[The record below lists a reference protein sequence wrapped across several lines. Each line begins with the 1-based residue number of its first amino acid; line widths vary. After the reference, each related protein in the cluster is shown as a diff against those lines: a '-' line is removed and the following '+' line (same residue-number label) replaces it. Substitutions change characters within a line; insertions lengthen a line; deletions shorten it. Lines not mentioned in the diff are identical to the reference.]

1 MGMDAFVDYLE
12 GRFAAQISSH
22 TVMQPTGGDF
32 EPLPEQLDPKL
43 AAALKSKGLT
53 SLYSHQS
60 EAFESIRQGQDTV
73 LVSKTASGKTLS
85 FLLPILHDYITSDA
99 PFGVALLYPT
109 KALSRDQEGTL
120 GGLLQAAGADMR
132 LGTFDGDTPREER
145 NRIQSQAD
153 FMITNPDMLHS
164 GILPNHS
171 RKWRTFLSRLKYIV
185 VDEVH
190 TYRGAFGSHVANV
203 MRRLLRVCEMHGS
216 RPTFVCSSA
225 TIGNPGEHVE
235 ALFNRPFH
243 LINRDGAPRPQRDLY
258 LVNPP
263 VVQSHGHAMY
273 RKGPNSIS
281 IPLIREATQQ
291 GVRTICFCRSR
302 QQVERLVRAVTDGR
316 PEMKKK
322 VKPYRGG
329 LLPNERRQLER
340 DLAEGRVTTI
350 VSTNALELGIDIGDL
365 DLCLLSG
372 HPGSMSSFWQQAGR
386 VGRRGSRAVIVY
398 AARDTPIDQYFVN
411 HPEFL
416 QRAPIEQA
424 WLNADNPYILLQ
436 HLPCAAHEHPLRD
449 TEPAFP
455 EPAYGAALE
464 VLKDDGTLKEY
475 HGNYRYAMRDYP
487 AKGVNLRGM
496 TDYNIEIFCGT
507 EVIGEIDPIGARGEL
522 YKDAIYQHLGR
533 RYMSMDLDL
542 EKKLCRVDPVD
553 VDYYTECVWESR
565 VTITELLESQKVGC
579 PGVSQSSHHSPS
591 DEVRGS
597 EIQTTASERPNLADS
612 DSDLADA
619 SRPDE
624 GASGSQ
630 SAFAPLVTR
639 SDDGYVEENTSRLDF
654 GYINVNRQP
663 KLYKKIRE
671 RTLENIGYGPIT
683 LDPFIYDTA
692 GFALYPSEHWRT
704 AIEAADKRHIGAG
717 LYGLAYILKRTAPS
731 LCLCDSQN
739 IETDVSLTEV
749 QPGEWRSAL
758 YLFDTIEGGV
768 GYAEKIF
775 EVFSEALRLAETI
788 INDCPCLAGCPACV
802 TSLPPGVEDEELQQ
816 LLMESNASVECTK
829 SLITALLTGEVV
841 LPEITEFALAEP
853 DAVIPPDVDEEFER
867 LKNRLNK
874 ASGILKKKRERIH

>member
-1 MGMDAFVDYLE
+1 MGMEAFVDYLE
-12 GRFAAQISSH
+12 GRFASQVASH
-22 TVMQPTGGDF
+22 TVMEPTEGDF
-32 EPLPEQLDPKL
+32 QQFPTELDPRLIK
-43 AAALKSKGLT
+43 ALQASGMQQ
-53 SLYSHQS
+53 LYSHQS

-85 FLLPILHDYITSDA
+85 FLLPILQDYITSDA

-120 GGLLQAAGADMR
+120 GRLLQAAGADMR

-145 NRIQSQAD
+145 NRIQSSAD

-164 GILPNHS
+164 GILPNHN

-185 VDEVH
+185 IDEVH

-203 MRRLLRVCEMHGS
+203 MRRLVRACEMHGS
-216 RPTFVCSSA
+216 RPTFICSSA
-225 TIGNPGEHVE
+225 TIGNPAEHVE
-235 ALFNRPFH
+235 ALFERPFH
-243 LINRDGAPRPQRDLY
+243 VINKDGAPRPQRDLY
-258 LVNPP
+258 MVNPP
-263 VVQSHGHAMY
+263 VMQSHGHAVY

-281 IPLIREATQQ
+281 IPLIREATKQ

-302 QQVERLVRAVTDGR
+302 QQVERLVRAITDGR
-316 PEMKKK
+316 PDMKKK

-340 DLAEGRVTTI
+340 DLADGRVTTI

-365 DLCLLSG
+365 DLCILSG
-372 HPGSMSSFWQQAGR
+372 HPGSMASFWQQAGR
-386 VGRRGSRAVIVY
+386 VGRRGSKAVIVY
-398 AARDTPIDQYFVN
+398 VARDTPIDQYFVN

-416 QRAPIEQA
+416 QQAPIERA

-436 HLPCAAHEHPLRD
+436 HLPCAAHEHPLREE
-449 TEPAFP
+449 EPAFP
-455 EPAYGAALE
+455 EPGYPAALE
-464 VLKDDGTLKEY
+464 ILKEDGTLKEY
-475 HGNYRYAMRDYP
+475 HGNYRYALRDYP

-496 TDYNIEIFCGT
+496 TDYNIEIYCGT

-542 EKKLCRVDPVD
+542 EKKLCKVDPVN

-565 VTITELLESQKVGC
+565 VEITESLE
-579 PGVSQSSHHSPS
+579 
-591 DEVRGS
+591 E
-597 EIQTTASERPNLADS
+597 
-612 DSDLADA
+612 
-619 SRPDE
+619 
-624 GASGSQ
+624 
-630 SAFAPLVTR
+630 
-639 SDDGYVEENTSRLDF
+639 YRLDYSNEDSTAQSMAGAKLEF

-692 GFALYPSEHWRT
+692 GFALYPPIDWRT
-704 AIEAADKRHIGAG
+704 AIEETDKRHIGAG
-717 LYGLAYILKRTAPS
+717 LHGLAYILRRTAPS
-731 LCLCDSQN
+731 LCLCDEKN

-749 QPGEWRSAL
+749 SPGEWKSAL

-775 EVFSEALRLAETI
+775 EVFTEALKLAQSI
-788 INDCPCLAGCPACV
+788 IDDCPCAAGCPACV
-802 TSLPPGVEDEELQQ
+802 TSLPPGVEDEELEQ
-816 LLMESNASVECTK
+816 LLVESNASVECTK
-829 SLITALLTGEVV
+829 SLIAALLTGKVE
-841 LPEITEFALAEP
+841 LPEVTQFEIAERV
-853 DAVIPPDVDEEFER
+853 AVIPPDVDEEFEKLVGR
-867 LKNRLNK
+867 LGK

>member
-1 MGMDAFVDYLE
+1 MGMEAFVDYLE
-12 GRFAAQISSH
+12 GRFASQVASH
-22 TVMQPTGGDF
+22 TVMEPTEGDF
-32 EPLPEQLDPKL
+32 QQFPTELDPRLIK
-43 AAALKSKGLT
+43 ALQASGMQQ
-53 SLYSHQS
+53 LYSHQS

-85 FLLPILHDYITSDA
+85 FLLPILQDYITSDA

-120 GGLLQAAGADMR
+120 GRLLQAAGADMR

-145 NRIQSQAD
+145 NRIQSSAD

-164 GILPNHS
+164 GILPNHN

-185 VDEVH
+185 IDEVH

-203 MRRLLRVCEMHGS
+203 MRRLVRACEMHGS
-216 RPTFVCSSA
+216 RPTFICSSA
-225 TIGNPGEHVE
+225 TIGNPAEHVE
-235 ALFNRPFH
+235 ALFERPFH
-243 LINRDGAPRPQRDLY
+243 VINKDGAPRPQRDLY
-258 LVNPP
+258 MVNPP
-263 VVQSHGHAMY
+263 VMQSHGHAVY

-281 IPLIREATQQ
+281 IPLIREATKQ

-302 QQVERLVRAVTDGR
+302 QQVERLVRAITDGR
-316 PEMKKK
+316 PDMKKK

-340 DLAEGRVTTI
+340 DLADGRVTTI

-365 DLCLLSG
+365 DLCILSG
-372 HPGSMSSFWQQAGR
+372 HPGSMASFWQQAGR
-386 VGRRGSRAVIVY
+386 VGRRGSKAVIVY
-398 AARDTPIDQYFVN
+398 VARDTPIDQYFVN

-416 QRAPIEQA
+416 QQAPIERA

-436 HLPCAAHEHPLRD
+436 HLPCAAHEHPLREE
-449 TEPAFP
+449 EPAFP
-455 EPAYGAALE
+455 EPGYPAALE
-464 VLKDDGTLKEY
+464 ILKEDGTLKEY
-475 HGNYRYAMRDYP
+475 HGNYRYALRDYP

-496 TDYNIEIFCGT
+496 TDYNIEIYCGT

-542 EKKLCRVDPVD
+542 EKKLCKVDPVN

-565 VTITELLESQKVGC
+565 VEITESLE
-579 PGVSQSSHHSPS
+579 
-591 DEVRGS
+591 E
-597 EIQTTASERPNLADS
+597 
-612 DSDLADA
+612 
-619 SRPDE
+619 
-624 GASGSQ
+624 
-630 SAFAPLVTR
+630 
-639 SDDGYVEENTSRLDF
+639 YRLDYSKEDSTAQSMAGAKLEF

-692 GFALYPSEHWRT
+692 GFALYPPIDWRT
-704 AIEAADKRHIGAG
+704 AIEETDKRHIGAG
-717 LYGLAYILKRTAPS
+717 LHGLAYILRRTAPS
-731 LCLCDSQN
+731 LCLCDEKN

-749 QPGEWRSAL
+749 SPGEWKSAL

-775 EVFSEALRLAETI
+775 EVFTEALKLAQSI
-788 INDCPCLAGCPACV
+788 IDDCPCAAGCPACV
-802 TSLPPGVEDEELQQ
+802 TSLPPGVEDEELEQ
-816 LLMESNASVECTK
+816 LLVESNASVECTK
-829 SLITALLTGEVV
+829 SLIAALLTGKVE
-841 LPEITEFALAEP
+841 LPEVTQFEIAERV
-853 DAVIPPDVDEEFER
+853 AVIPPDVDEEFEKLVGR
-867 LKNRLNK
+867 LGK

>member
-1 MGMDAFVDYLE
+1 MGMEAFVDYLE

-22 TVMQPTGGDF
+22 TVMEPASGEF
-32 EPLPEQLDPKL
+32 EAFPEVLDPRL
-43 AAALKSKGLT
+43 VAALKASGLT
-53 SLYSHQS
+53 KLYSHQS
-60 EAFESIRQGQDTV
+60 EAFESIRRGQDTV

-85 FLLPILHDYITSDA
+85 FLLPILHDYITSEA

-120 GGLLQAAGADMR
+120 GRLLQAAGADMR

-145 NRIQSQAD
+145 NRIQAQAD

-171 RKWRTFLSRLKYIV
+171 RRWRTFLSRLKYIV

-190 TYRGAFGSHVANV
+190 TYRGAFGSHVGNV
-203 MRRLLRVCEMHGS
+203 MRRLLRACAMHGS
-216 RPTFVCSSA
+216 HPTFVCSSA
-225 TIGNPGEHVE
+225 TIGNPSEHVE

-243 LINRDGAPRPQRDLY
+243 TIQRDGAPRPQRDLY

-263 VVQSHGHAMY
+263 VVQSQGHALY

-302 QQVERLVRAVTDGR
+302 QQVERLCRAVTDGR

-350 VSTNALELGIDIGDL
+350 ISTNALELGIDIGDL
-365 DLCLLSG
+365 DLCILSG
-372 HPGSMSSFWQQAGR
+372 HPGSMASFWQQAGR
-386 VGRRGSRAVIVY
+386 VGRRGSRALIVY

-416 QRAPIEQA
+416 QRAPIERA

-449 TEPAFP
+449 AEPAFP
-455 EPAYGAALE
+455 EPSYSAALE
-464 VLKDDGTLKEY
+464 VLKSDGTLKEY
-475 HGNYRYAMRDYP
+475 HGNYRYAQRDYP

-496 TDYNIEIFCGT
+496 TDYNIDIYCGT

-565 VTITELLESQKVGC
+565 VTLTESLEQQIVGQAVPDAAEGVTDQAQPDLQELPPQTDNLL
-579 PGVSQSSHHSPS
+579 
-591 DEVRGS
+591 
-597 EIQTTASERPNLADS
+597 
-612 DSDLADA
+612 
-619 SRPDE
+619 SRAQPLTPKTLP
-624 GASGSQ
+624 Q
-630 SAFAPLVTR
+630 SAQ
-639 SDDGYVEENTSRLDF
+639 LDF

-692 GFALYPSEHWRT
+692 GFALYLPVAWR
-704 AIEAADKRHIGAG
+704 EAVEANDKRHIGAS

-731 LCLCDSQN
+731 LCLCDERN

-749 QPGEWRSAL
+749 APGEWKSAL

-775 EVFSEALRLAETI
+775 EVFTEALKLAQAI
-788 INDCPCLAGCPACV
+788 IDDCPCAAGCPACV
-802 TSLPPGVEDEELQQ
+802 TALPPGVTDEELEQ
-816 LLMESNASVECTK
+816 LLVESNASVVCTQ
-829 SLITALLTGEVV
+829 SLITALLTGEIIVPDV
-841 LPEITEFALAEP
+841 TEFAIDEKITI
-853 DAVIPPDVDEEFER
+853 IPPEPDEEFEKLKDR
-867 LKNRLNK
+867 LGK
-874 ASGILKKKRERIH
+874 AGKILQQKRARIH

>member
-1 MGMDAFVDYLE
+1 MGMDAFVEYLE
-12 GRFAAQISSH
+12 GRFAAQIASH
-22 TVMQPTGGDF
+22 HVISATSGDF
-32 EPLPEQLDPKL
+32 ESLPAELDPRL
-43 AAALKSKGLT
+43 TEALRASGLER
-53 SLYSHQS
+53 LYSHQS
-60 EAFESIRQGQDTV
+60 EAFESIRRGQDTV

-85 FLLPILHDYITSDA
+85 FLLPILQDYITAEA

-120 GGLLQAAGADMR
+120 GRLLQAAGADLR

-164 GILPNHS
+164 GILPNHN
-171 RKWRTFLSRLKYIV
+171 RRWRTFLSRLKYIV

-203 MRRLLRVCEMHGS
+203 MRRLVRACEMHGS
-216 RPTFVCSSA
+216 RPTFICSSA
-225 TIGNPGEHVE
+225 TIGNPAEHVE
-235 ALFNRPFH
+235 ALFERPFH
-243 LINRDGAPRPQRDLY
+243 IIDRDGAPRPQRDLY
-258 LVNPP
+258 MVNPP
-263 VVQSHGHAMY
+263 VVQSHGHALY
-273 RKGPNSIS
+273 RKGPNSVS
-281 IPLIREATQQ
+281 IPLIREATER

-302 QQVERLVRAVTDGR
+302 QQVERLCRAVTDGR
-316 PEMKKK
+316 PGLRKK

-329 LLPNERRQLER
+329 LLPNERRKLER
-340 DLAEGRVTTI
+340 DLADGTVTTI
-350 VSTNALELGIDIGDL
+350 ISTNALELGIDIGDL

-372 HPGSMSSFWQQAGR
+372 HPGSMASFWQQAGR
-386 VGRRGSRAVIVY
+386 VGRRGSKAVIVY
-398 AARDTPIDQYFVN
+398 VARDTPIDQYFVN

-416 QRAPIEQA
+416 QQAPIERA

-436 HLPCAAHEHPLRD
+436 HLPCAAHEHPLREE
-449 TEPAFP
+449 EPAFP
-455 EPAYGAALE
+455 EPAYPAALQ
-464 VLKDDGTLKEY
+464 VLIEDETLKEY
-475 HGNYRYAMRDYP
+475 RGNYRYALRDYP

-533 RYMSMDLDL
+533 RYMSMELDL

-565 VTITELLESQKVGC
+565 VSITESLDEYRLRPESGGEVAASDSADAAQ
-579 PGVSQSSHHSPS
+579 SPS
-591 DEVRGS
+591 EQLPSSDLQDS
-597 EIQTTASERPNLADS
+597 TTA
-612 DSDLADA
+612 
-619 SRPDE
+619 
-624 GASGSQ
+624 
-630 SAFAPLVTR
+630 
-639 SDDGYVEENTSRLDF
+639 RLEF

-692 GFALYPSEHWRT
+692 GFAFYPPIAWRT
-704 AIEAADKRHIGAG
+704 AVEQKDKRHIGAA

-731 LCLCDSQN
+731 LCLCDEKN

-749 QPGEWRSAL
+749 AAGEWKSAL

-775 EVFSEALRLAETI
+775 EVFADALKLAEAVI
-788 INDCPCLAGCPACV
+788 SDCPCKAGCPACV
-802 TSLPPGVEDEELQQ
+802 TSLPPGVDDEELEQ
-816 LLMESNASVECTK
+816 LLVESNASVECTK
-829 SLITALLTGEVV
+829 SLITALLTGETV
-841 LPEITEFALAEP
+841 LPSVTEFEIDQRVEVVPPEP
-853 DAVIPPDVDEEFER
+853 DEEMEKLKAR
-867 LKNRLNK
+867 LGK

>member
-1 MGMDAFVDYLE
+1 MGMEAFVDFLE
-12 GRFAAQISSH
+12 SRFAGQISSH
-22 TVMQPTGGDF
+22 TVMEQTPGEFEDF
-32 EPLPEQLDPKL
+32 PQVLNPQL
-43 AAALKSKGLT
+43 AEALKSSGLNQ
-53 SLYSHQS
+53 LYSHQS
-60 EAFESIRQGQDTV
+60 EAFESIRRGQDTV

-85 FLLPILHDYITSDA
+85 FLLPILHDYITADA

-120 GGLLQAAGADMR
+120 GRLLQAAGADMR

-171 RKWRTFLSRLKYIV
+171 RRWRTFLSRLKYIV

-203 MRRLLRVCEMHGS
+203 MRRLVRACEMHGS
-216 RPTFVCSSA
+216 SPTFVCSSA
-225 TIGNPGEHVE
+225 TIGNPTEHVE
-235 ALFNRPFH
+235 ALFQRPFH
-243 LINRDGAPRPQRDLY
+243 VINRDGAPRPQRDLY
-258 LVNPP
+258 LINPP
-263 VVQSHGHAMY
+263 VVQSHGHALY
-273 RKGPNSIS
+273 RKGPNSVS
-281 IPLIREATQQ
+281 IPLIREATKQ

-302 QQVERLVRAVTDGR
+302 QQVERLCRAVTDGR
-316 PEMKKK
+316 PELKQK

-350 VSTNALELGIDIGDL
+350 ISTNALELGIDIGDL
-365 DLCLLSG
+365 DLCILTG

-411 HPEFL
+411 HPEYL
-416 QRAPIEQA
+416 QRAPIERA

-449 TEPAFP
+449 VEPAFP
-455 EPAYGAALE
+455 ESAYPAALE
-464 VLKDDGTLKEY
+464 VLKEDGTLKEY
-475 HGNYRYAMRDYP
+475 HGNYRYAQRDYP

-496 TDYNIEIFCGT
+496 TDYNIEIYCGT

-522 YKDAIYQHLGR
+522 YKDAIYQHLGN

-542 EKKLCRVDPVD
+542 EKKLCRVDLVD

-565 VTITELLESQKVGC
+565 VTITESLDQYEIPTADHALSNIAGQAESDIETGEQAIEA
-579 PGVSQSSHHSPS
+579 SRARTSDDSTESPH
-591 DEVRGS
+591 
-597 EIQTTASERPNLADS
+597 
-612 DSDLADA
+612 ADA
-619 SRPDE
+619 
-624 GASGSQ
+624 A
-630 SAFAPLVTR
+630 LVPQ
-639 SDDGYVEENTSRLDF
+639 GRLDF

-683 LDPFIYDTA
+683 LAPFIYDTA
-692 GFALYPSEHWRT
+692 GFALYPPAAWRET
-704 AIEAADKRHIGAG
+704 VEASDKRHIGAA

-731 LCLCDSQN
+731 LCLCDEQN

-749 QPGEWRSAL
+749 APGEWKSAL

-775 EVFSEALRLAETI
+775 EVFSEALQLARTI
-788 INDCPCLAGCPACV
+788 IDDCPCAAGCPACV
-802 TSLPPGVEDEELQQ
+802 TSLPPGVEDEELEQ
-816 LLMESNASVECTK
+816 LLVESNAAVACTQ
-829 SLITALLTGEVV
+829 SLITALLTGELVV
-841 LPEITEFALAEP
+841 P
-853 DAVIPPDVDEEFER
+853 DVIECVIEAKIAVIPPEPDEEFEK
-867 LKNRLNK
+867 L
-874 ASGILKKKRERIH
+874 RERLGKAGRILQQKRARIH